1 MSCHVSACPN
11 HWTGRTTPLSARG
24 AVASLGAFGYELDL
38 TKLSD
43 EEKETVKEQIRAYR
57 ETDELVL
64 RGDLYRLHSPFE
76 SNLFCEM
83 LVSKDKSR
91 AYAVGMCL
99 RGDPYETRTVRL
111 RGLDERKTYT
121 VRELGITAS
130 GAALMQIGLPLSAM
144 GDYEA
149 WQWHIEEKE

>member
-11 HWTGRTTPLSARG
+11 HWTQRTTPLSTRG

-38 TKLSD
+38 TKLTD
-43 EEKETVKEQIRAYR
+43 EEKETVKEQIRQYKQ
-57 ETDELVL
+57 TNELVL
-64 RGDLYRLHSPFE
+64 HSDLYRLYSPFE
-76 SNLFCEM
+76 SDLFCEM

-111 RGLDERKTYT
+111 KGLDENRTYT
-121 VRELGITAS
+121 VRELDLSAS
-130 GAALMQIGLPLSAM
+130 GAALMQIGLPLSPM
-144 GDYEA
+144 GDYDA
-149 WQWHIEEKE
+149 WQWHIEEVQ